1 MVAGVYIRS
10 ILLPGES
17 DVWFF
22 PQKTIHR
29 ARGRGDSAAAIP
41 GRTRDGNSFP
51 AGAGATAEGRPSEI
65 YLDIKT
71 AFEGGDYEEV
81 AKKLVHFRSSLQ
93 AHLLTENVRL
103 YIYLSHSLA
112 NDEINSELIH
122 EFRREMDAIARVAM
136 NFLKKYD
143 TIGVDK
149 ELAGA
154 FAKDFATIGQV
165 LTERIEKEER
175 VLYPLYLP
183 CY

>member
-1 MVAGVYIRS
+1 MFGFFRRKKFTEPEAPVIPPPQYQAAPGTEIRFQPE
-10 ILLPGES
+10 L
-17 DVWFF
+17 V
-22 PQKTIHR
+22 PQLKTDHQNLI
-29 ARGRGDSAAAIP
+29 G
-41 GRTRDGNSFP
+41 
-51 AGAGATAEGRPSEI
+51 I

-183 CY
+183 YY

>member
-1 MVAGVYIRS
+1 MFGFFRRKQFTEPKAPVIPPPQYQAAPGTEIRFQPE
-10 ILLPGES
+10 L
-17 DVWFF
+17 V
-22 PQKTIHR
+22 PQLKADHQNLV
-29 ARGRGDSAAAIP
+29 S
-41 GRTRDGNSFP
+41 
-51 AGAGATAEGRPSEI
+51 I